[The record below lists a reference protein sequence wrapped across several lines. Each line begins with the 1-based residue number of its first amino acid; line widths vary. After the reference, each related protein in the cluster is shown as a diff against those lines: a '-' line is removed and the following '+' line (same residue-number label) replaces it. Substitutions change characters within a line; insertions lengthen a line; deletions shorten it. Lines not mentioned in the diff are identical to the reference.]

1 MRRVIRVALWVGA
14 VVGTLCIVVA
24 VAALAFGIKPLIFRS
39 GSMEPE
45 IGTGALAFS
54 RTVAASDLHP
64 GDIACVEDQTGQRIT
79 HRVVAVDAVA
89 GDTTTLRLKGDA
101 NADEDVQRYHVETA
115 ARVFFHVEKLGYA
128 VVWLSSPP
136 AVFVGGI
143 LVGLL
148 VAVAVKPDWL
158 DHRRRAREQRGGSPA
173 LTAGAVLA
181 AAALTLTGVVRVPTT
196 AAAYADTA
204 TAVTGGL
211 GTKAAFVPRI
221 AAMSG
226 TNTYVTCSD
235 KSVSGP
241 DPVTLSWSHLGAPY
255 RYRIILRDLDGMI
268 WRTWDVTPASSKT
281 GDPVSFTID
290 GAGMPSRAAIWQY
303 NAEIHTML
311 PGPPVSSGAVSTDW
325 RGIGVSQHLQLGNED
340 LFCSNR
346 GEQSGSPAYVPPPAS
361 VTCVSQP
368 AGAQPARAALS
379 WPHLGP
385 PYTYTVSVRN
395 ENNRNIVLRRTVTS
409 VPAQPGQLV
418 STTVSGSDLDSGTL
432 SGTAAVAE
440 IRTLSG
446 SAESAG
452 FVTQRLTVSRTATAC
467 AAPALTRS
475 APDAATTG
483 TSAPETTPSSTSQT
497 RSTPTSDAEPTTGTS
512 HVEASSITTTVPVAP
527 PSDPESTPTP
537 AESTAETNSPSTPSA
552 TEQVNATTTSDSGRQ
567 ARLVHDGRW
576 RVQVV
581 DGSGVEVTRVSAE
594 PDTRLHWLSGTDQ
607 LWLSSADGPVYLDE
621 TTSWTP
627 TQPQSPVP
635 AEIEEA
641 FT

>member
-54 RTVAASDLHP
+54 RTVAASDLNP

-115 ARVFFHVEKLGYA
+115 AKVLFHVEKLGYA

-136 AVFVGGI
+136 AVFAGGI

-158 DHRRRAREQRGGSPA
+158 DHRRRAGEQRGSSPA

-204 TAVTGGL
+204 TAVTGGF

-255 RYRIILRDLDGMI
+255 QYRIILRDLDGMI

-340 LFCSNR
+340 MFCSNR

-527 PSDPESTPTP
+527 PSDPKSTPTP
-537 AESTAETNSPSTPSA
+537 VESTAETNLPSTPSA

-576 RVQVV
+576 WVQVV

-594 PDTRLHWLSGTDQ
+594 PDTRMHWLSGTDQ
-607 LWLSSADGPVYLDE
+607 LWLSAAAGPVYLDE

-627 TQPQSPVP
+627 TQPQRPVP